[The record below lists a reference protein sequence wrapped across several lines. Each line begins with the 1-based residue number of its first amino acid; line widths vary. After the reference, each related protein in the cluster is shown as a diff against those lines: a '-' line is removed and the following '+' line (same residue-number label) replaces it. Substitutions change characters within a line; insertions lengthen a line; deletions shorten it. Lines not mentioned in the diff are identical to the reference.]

1 MEISF
6 KNISDWKFEISGKI
20 QFDELKEVYERELR
34 NLAKEVKIP
43 GFRVGNAPLDIVERR
58 YKDEIKSKA
67 VNAKISEILDQE
79 TSKKDKWI
87 FVSRITNFIWNESD
101 GSISFSLNVEVI
113 PRKKI
118 DTNVDFK
125 KGANEDMKLEV
136 SDQEVKQY
144 IDSRRE
150 KAAVLDVSEKQE
162 IKGEEDEVGVFDIS
176 VKDISTQRIISRAKD
191 ELISIA
197 KSEDWF
203 KNTVLG
209 MKKNE
214 RKEIVVNGNRKV
226 SITLKDIR
234 KKVLPTDEDLSRTLG
249 YSSEQEMYEDAR
261 KKIQDMKKKLLKD
274 QLYIEA
280 IRKIQ
285 EKNKIEVPVSLI
297 ETYLSRVSSSERG
310 ISREEAQSLAIF
322 QAIEFSILLN
332 LIEDL
337 KIEVSDTEVD
347 EYISKELGVG
357 RADKLTGGVRENI
370 KDRIKFEKARQKI
383 YELIEI

>member
-20 QFDELKEVYERELR
+20 QFDEFKEVYERELR
-34 NLAKEVKIP
+34 NLAKDVEIP

-87 FVSRITNFIWNESD
+87 FVSRITNLIWNESD

-249 YSSEQEMYEDAR
+249 YNSEQEMYEDAR

-297 ETYLSRVSSSERG
+297 ETYLSRVSSSERE

>member
-20 QFDELKEVYERELR
+20 QFDEFKEVYERELR
-34 NLAKEVKIP
+34 NLAKDVKIP

-87 FVSRITNFIWNESD
+87 FVSRITNLIWNESD

-249 YSSEQEMYEDAR
+249 YNSEQEMYEDAR

-297 ETYLSRVSSSERG
+297 ETYLSRVSSSERE